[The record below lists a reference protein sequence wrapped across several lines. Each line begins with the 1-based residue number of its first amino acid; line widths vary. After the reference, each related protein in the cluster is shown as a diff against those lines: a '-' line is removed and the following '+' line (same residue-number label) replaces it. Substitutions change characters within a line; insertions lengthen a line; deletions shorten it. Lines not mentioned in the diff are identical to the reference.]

1 MRFRPGS
8 VVWGPAHP
16 NSDWHVYTAGLVV
29 SRNDTK
35 EAARQTARGQKVTTG
50 LCRVITTL
58 LILAAAML
66 PASGAPVR
74 SGQRSEQL
82 EFGVKMARRG
92 LWSEALF
99 RFERAALED
108 PGNPRILNNLAV
120 ANEAVG
126 NFDQALEL
134 YRQAVELDPASPELK
149 RNYARFVEFYQSFR
163 PREVRD
169 GPEVRKAVAGESASK
184 TPEGEK

>member
-1 MRFRPGS
+1 
-8 VVWGPAHP
+8 
-16 NSDWHVYTAGLVV
+16 V
-29 SRNDTK
+29 SRNDIRK
-35 EAARQTARGQKVTTG
+35 AARQTVRGQMFGPG
-50 LCRVITTL
+50 LQRVITAL
-58 LILAAAML
+58 LLLAAAMVQVSDS
-66 PASGAPVR
+66 PAHAA
-74 SGQRSEQL
+74 QRSEQL

-99 RFERAALED
+99 RFERAVLED

-126 NFDQALEL
+126 NFDEALDL

-163 PREVRD
+163 PREVKD
-169 GPEVRKAVAGESASK
+169 SSETRKSLAEESASK
-184 TPEGEK
+184 NPEGAK